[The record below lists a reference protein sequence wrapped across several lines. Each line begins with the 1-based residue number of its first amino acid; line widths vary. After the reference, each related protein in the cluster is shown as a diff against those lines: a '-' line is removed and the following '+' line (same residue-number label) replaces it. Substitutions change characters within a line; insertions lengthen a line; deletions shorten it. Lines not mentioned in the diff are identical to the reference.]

1 MKKSV
6 HQATVDISGSIDAL
20 KELRSILHETMESSF
35 EGDVIAV
42 RDRYDEVNSIVYNLE
57 ELRDYIENI
66 NLEF

>member
-6 HQATVDISGSIDAL
+6 HQATVHISGSIDAL